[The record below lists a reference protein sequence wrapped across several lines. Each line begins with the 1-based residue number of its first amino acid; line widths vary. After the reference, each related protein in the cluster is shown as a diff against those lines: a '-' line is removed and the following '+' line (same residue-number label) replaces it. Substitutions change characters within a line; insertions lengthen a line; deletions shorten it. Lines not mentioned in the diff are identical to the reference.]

1 MLSAEEISN
10 PKPSP
15 DIFIKCGK
23 KLDIDAS
30 ECVVIEDSVAGIKA
44 AKEAKMKCIA
54 VLSGITTRI
63 EISAIKPD
71 LIIHS
76 LTEKDKILKFVL

>member
-1 MLSAEEISN
+1 MLSADEISN

-15 DIFIKCGK
+15 DIFIKCAK
-23 KLDIDAS
+23 TLDIDAS
-30 ECVVIEDSVAGIKA
+30 DCIVIDDSVAGIKT

-54 VLSGITTRI
+54 VLSGISTRI
-63 EISAIKPD
+63 KISAIKPD